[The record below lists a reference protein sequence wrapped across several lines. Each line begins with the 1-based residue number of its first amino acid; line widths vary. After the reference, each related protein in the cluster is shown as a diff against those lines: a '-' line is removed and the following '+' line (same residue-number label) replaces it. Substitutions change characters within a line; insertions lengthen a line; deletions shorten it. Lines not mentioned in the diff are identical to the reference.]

1 MYIYLICFVTGLA
14 LPSLARYVVF
24 KINRGSKAELYDQA
38 DAVTLNLTRGN
49 SLWFNM
55 GWWSQEAQEEDFHE
69 AAAARCRKVALAARL
84 DSDQRICEVG
94 YGSGDSTLLL
104 QREFSPKTYIG
115 FTSLA
120 AQHKI
125 ASQRM
130 QGFASD
136 NIDVRQGDAAT
147 ALQSLASESLDAVIA
162 VDCAF
167 HFNPRQS
174 FFVDAATTL
183 QPEGRIALTDLLR
196 PSTRLSL
203 LDSLLLKTICLL
215 TKLPFENLQ
224 TRTSLKQETRNGADN
239 ERIKRYIAKYTIN
252 PAITHNI
259 SHLVGDIAPGKLAD
273 LVLWTPVQF
282 GVRPEMIIKGGVV
295 AWANMGDAN
304 ASIPTI
310 EPVVGRAMWAIHPR
324 AAPLNS
330 MLFVSQL
337 SIDSAV
343 KNCRNIGKS
352 SHKNNTALPKIK
364 VDPENY
370 RVEANGVHCTVPPAT
385 KVALAKGYMLF

>member
-1 MYIYLICFVTGLA
+1 MYLYLICFVTGLA
-14 LPSLARYVVF
+14 LPSLARYVVS
-24 KINRGSKAELYDQA
+24 KLHRDGKAELYDQA

-55 GWWSQEAQEEDFHE
+55 GWWSQEAKEEDFHE
-69 AAAARCRKVALAARL
+69 AAAALCRKVALAAGL
-84 DSDQRICEVG
+84 DSNQRICEVG

-147 ALQSLASESLDAVIA
+147 ALQGLAPESLDAVIA

-167 HFNPRQS
+167 HFNPRQA

-183 QPEGRIALTDLLR
+183 QPEGRIALTDLLL

-203 LDSLLLKTICLL
+203 LDSLFLRTICLL
-215 TKLPFENLQ
+215 AKLPFENLQ
-224 TRTSLKQETRNGADN
+224 TRTSYAQSL
-239 ERIKRYIAKYTIN
+239 
-252 PAITHNI
+252 
-259 SHLVGDIAPGKLAD
+259 
-273 LVLWTPVQF
+273 
-282 GVRPEMIIKGGVV
+282 
-295 AWANMGDAN
+295 
-304 ASIPTI
+304 
-310 EPVVGRAMWAIHPR
+310 
-324 AAPLNS
+324 
-330 MLFVSQL
+330 
-337 SIDSAV
+337 
-343 KNCRNIGKS
+343 
-352 SHKNNTALPKIK
+352 
-364 VDPENY
+364 
-370 RVEANGVHCTVPPAT
+370 VEAGFEESSIEMLDISEHVWPGFLRFVERRERELGPVLGSAWKGLNMYASVVRWYSGIGGG
-385 KVALAKGYMLF
+385 KQRLRFYLISAKKGKGTSGSKKLY